1 MTGLAMVAHRPRRVV
16 LRTEDPGPTPETRA
30 KLPTDRLIELFAAGV
45 IDQQQLTAGEEIRA
59 VHDAISALWFRPAS
73 LGGPDK
79 TGSGTRHHMDSLP
92 PRLARLH
99 RNKYLPWMRAM
110 EAKRFVGLRY
120 SEIAIGIIVD
130 CHALEDYPEG
140 VASVLREA
148 LDAY

>member
-1 MTGLAMVAHRPRRVV
+1 
-16 LRTEDPGPTPETRA
+16 
-30 KLPTDRLIELFAAGV
+30 
-45 IDQQQLTAGEEIRA
+45 
-59 VHDAISALWFRPAS
+59 
-73 LGGPDK
+73 
-79 TGSGTRHHMDSLP
+79 MDSLP

>member
-16 LRTEDPGPTPETRA
+16 LRIDDPGPTPETRA

-79 TGSGTRHHMDSLP
+79 TGSGARHHLDSLP